1 MKQVKFRSVLL
12 LLLIVLLGLG
22 LALFCLRYTFRGEAW
37 ASFSANGHAYTDGV
51 VRTGQVLDRN
61 GTALYDGPS
70 GVYHEDSALRQAT
83 LHAVG
88 DQLGNISTSALE
100 AFQSRLIGFDPL
112 TGTLSGGHKVYLTI
126 DADLSRTAWEAL
138 DGRKGV
144 AAVYNYQTG
153 DILCMVSNPS
163 FDPADPPEIS
173 DDDSDYE
180 GVYLNRLL
188 SGLYTP
194 GSVFKVVTTAA
205 ALDCVPDILDKT
217 FTCYG
222 AYEYGTEKV
231 TCEKAHG
238 TLTLKTALANSCN
251 CAFAQIAELVGKKNM
266 VKYVKQFGVTDSLSF
281 DGVTTAEGNYDISNT
296 APVSFAWSCIGQH
309 TDLINPARYMTF
321 MGAIAGGGAGA
332 EPYLVSEVRSGEEL
346 TYEAKTKTTGR
357 IMSQDVA
364 DQVKAYM
371 RNNVQS
377 VYGDWNF
384 NGMNVCAKSGTS
396 QLGGGQKSNAMFA
409 GFVEDE
415 QYPLAFIVVVENG
428 GYGSAT
434 CVPVL
439 SKVLAACK
447 SVLDGE

>member
-61 GTALYDGPS
+61 GTVLYDGPS

-126 DADLSRTAWEAL
+126 DAGLSRTAWEAL

-144 AAVYNYQTG
+144 AAVYNYETG

-173 DDDSDYE
+173 DNDSDYE

-194 GSVFKVVTTAA
+194 GSVFKAVTTAA
-205 ALDCVPDILDKT
+205 ALEQLPGVEERT
-217 FTCYG
+217 FTCNG
-222 AYEYGTEKV
+222 SV
-231 TCEKAHG
+231 TIGDQVITCPYAHG
-238 TLTLKTALANSCN
+238 EMDLSDAFARSCN
-251 CAFAQIAELVGKKNM
+251 GVYAQLAVELGADVLQDYARQAGLLEGFSVSGIPTVSGLFTAGSGGDLGWSGVGQYEDMVNPCAMLALMGSIASDDRAATPRLLYRET
-266 VKYVKQFGVTDSLSF
+266 GVLGLPAAIPAKEKRAAVF
-281 DGVTTAEGNYDISNT
+281 TAETRQTLRDMM
-296 APVSFAWSCIGQH
+296 AH
-309 TDLINPARYMTF
+309 
-321 MGAIAGGGAGA
+321 
-332 EPYLVSEVRSGEEL
+332 
-346 TYEAKTKTTGR
+346 
-357 IMSQDVA
+357 
-364 DQVKAYM
+364 
-371 RNNVQS
+371 NVQET
-377 VYGDWNF
+377 YGQSRFGDLA
-384 NGMNVCAKSGTS
+384 VCAKSGTAEVS
-396 QLGGGQKSNAMFA
+396 DGAPHAWFV
-409 GFVEDE
+409 GFVDDSTL
-415 QYPLAFIVVVENG
+415 PLAFVVVVEHG
-428 GYGSAT
+428 GSGSDVAGS
-434 CVPVL
+434 V
-439 SKVLAACK
+439 AAQLLEQAQ
-447 SVLDGE
+447 S

>member
-61 GTALYDGPS
+61 GTVLYDGPS

-173 DDDSDYE
+173 DGDSDYE

-205 ALDCVPDILDKT
+205 ALEQLPGVEERT
-217 FTCYG
+217 FTCDG
-222 AYEYGTEKV
+222 SV
-231 TCEKAHG
+231 TIGDQVITCPYAHG
-238 TLTLKTALANSCN
+238 EMDLSDAFARSCN
-251 CAFAQIAELVGKKNM
+251 GVYAQLAVELGADVLQDYARQAGLLEGFSVSGIPTVSGLFTAGSGGDLGWSGVGQYEDMVNPCAMLALMGSIASDDRAATPRLLYRET
-266 VKYVKQFGVTDSLSF
+266 GVLGLPAAIPAKEKRAAVF
-281 DGVTTAEGNYDISNT
+281 TAETRQTLRDMM
-296 APVSFAWSCIGQH
+296 AH
-309 TDLINPARYMTF
+309 
-321 MGAIAGGGAGA
+321 
-332 EPYLVSEVRSGEEL
+332 
-346 TYEAKTKTTGR
+346 
-357 IMSQDVA
+357 
-364 DQVKAYM
+364 
-371 RNNVQS
+371 NVQET
-377 VYGDWNF
+377 YGQSRFGDLA
-384 NGMNVCAKSGTS
+384 VCAKSGTAEV
-396 QLGGGQKSNAMFA
+396 GGGQEPHAWFA
-409 GFVEDE
+409 GFIDDPEH
-415 QYPLAFIVVVENG
+415 PLAFLVLVENG
-428 GYGSAT
+428 GGGARVAGSIAAQ
-434 CVPVL
+434 
-439 SKVLAACK
+439 VLAQATA
-447 SVLDGE
+447 E

>member
-61 GTALYDGPS
+61 GTVLYDGPS
-70 GVYHEDSALRQAT
+70 GVYHEDSTLRQAT

-144 AAVYNYQTG
+144 AAVYNYETG

-205 ALDCVPDILDKT
+205 ALEQLPGVEERT
-217 FTCYG
+217 FTCDG
-222 AYEYGTEKV
+222 SV
-231 TCEKAHG
+231 TIGDQVITCPYAHGEMDLSDAFARSCNGVYAQLAVELGGDTLAQYAEKAG
-238 TLTLKTALANSCN
+238 LTQGFSVSGISTAAGQFTVGQGADLGWSGVGQYDDLVNPCAFLRFLGSLAGGKTAAPR
-251 CAFAQIAELVGKKNM
+251 LVYQETTMHGIPLP
-266 VKYVKQFGVTDSLSF
+266 GDGAPSLKAPF
-281 DGVTTAEGNYDISNT
+281 D
-296 APVSFAWSCIGQH
+296 
-309 TDLINPARYMTF
+309 
-321 MGAIAGGGAGA
+321 
-332 EPYLVSEVRSGEEL
+332 
-346 TYEAKTKTTGR
+346 
-357 IMSQDVA
+357 A
-364 DQVKAYM
+364 DTCRMLRDMM
-371 RNNVQS
+371 RNNVQQT
-377 VYGDWNF
+377 YGQSMF
-384 NGMNVCAKSGTS
+384 GSLAVCAKSGTAEAAP
-396 QLGGGQKSNAMFA
+396 GQSPHAWFA
-409 GFVEDE
+409 GFVADEDL
-415 QYPLAFIVVVENG
+415 PLAFVVLVENG
-428 GYGSAT
+428 GGGADAAG
-434 CVPVL
+434 PIAARL
-439 SKVLAACK
+439 LAQAA
-447 SVLDGE
+447 ETAE

>member
-61 GTALYDGPS
+61 GTVLYDGPS

-194 GSVFKVVTTAA
+194 APCSRWSPPLRRWSSCPAWRSAPSPATAA
-205 ALDCVPDILDKT
+205 SPSGIRSSPVPMPTGRWISPTHLPAPAT
-217 FTCYG
+217 GCMPSWRWSWG
-222 AYEYGTEKV
+222 RR
-231 TCEKAHG
+231 
-238 TLTLKTALANSCN
+238 
-251 CAFAQIAELVGKKNM
+251 FAGLR
-266 VKYVKQFGVTDSLSF
+266 
-281 DGVTTAEGNYDISNT
+281 
-296 APVSFAWSCIGQH
+296 P
-309 TDLINPARYMTF
+309 
-321 MGAIAGGGAGA
+321 AGGAAGGLLRQRHPHGLRA
-332 EPYLVSEVRSGEEL
+332 VHRRERRRSGL
-346 TYEAKTKTTGR
+346 VR
-357 IMSQDVA
+357 
-364 DQVKAYM
+364 
-371 RNNVQS
+371 R
-377 VYGDWNF
+377 
-384 NGMNVCAKSGTS
+384 GT
-396 QLGGGQKSNAMFA
+396 
-409 GFVEDE
+409 V
-415 QYPLAFIVVVENG
+415 
-428 GYGSAT
+428 
-434 CVPVL
+434 
-439 SKVLAACK
+439 
-447 SVLDGE
+447 

>member
-61 GTALYDGPS
+61 GTVLYDGPS

-205 ALDCVPDILDKT
+205 AL
-217 FTCYG
+217 
-222 AYEYGTEKV
+222 
-231 TCEKAHG
+231 
-238 TLTLKTALANSCN
+238 
-251 CAFAQIAELVGKKNM
+251 
-266 VKYVKQFGVTDSLSF
+266 
-281 DGVTTAEGNYDISNT
+281 
-296 APVSFAWSCIGQH
+296 
-309 TDLINPARYMTF
+309 
-321 MGAIAGGGAGA
+321 
-332 EPYLVSEVRSGEEL
+332 
-346 TYEAKTKTTGR
+346 
-357 IMSQDVA
+357 
-364 DQVKAYM
+364 
-371 RNNVQS
+371 
-377 VYGDWNF
+377 
-384 NGMNVCAKSGTS
+384 
-396 QLGGGQKSNAMFA
+396 
-409 GFVEDE
+409 
-415 QYPLAFIVVVENG
+415 
-428 GYGSAT
+428 
-434 CVPVL
+434 
-439 SKVLAACK
+439 
-447 SVLDGE
+447 

>member
-61 GTALYDGPS
+61 GTVLYDGPS

-173 DDDSDYE
+173 DDDSDRCRQVLSSIPSSPTRSPTRPPPDSSRSNE
-180 GVYLNRLL
+180 STDTSACSQAATSSTVNPAACANSDTVGDRPFLL
-188 SGLYTP
+188 SQSLCRRRTR
-194 GSVFKVVTTAA
+194 TARSLTA
-205 ALDCVPDILDKT
+205 RL
-217 FTCYG
+217 
-222 AYEYGTEKV
+222 
-231 TCEKAHG
+231 
-238 TLTLKTALANSCN
+238 TLTAPSSRRNRRISPAILGTA
-251 CAFAQIAELVGKKNM
+251 
-266 VKYVKQFGVTDSLSF
+266 
-281 DGVTTAEGNYDISNT
+281 
-296 APVSFAWSCIGQH
+296 
-309 TDLINPARYMTF
+309 
-321 MGAIAGGGAGA
+321 
-332 EPYLVSEVRSGEEL
+332 
-346 TYEAKTKTTGR
+346 
-357 IMSQDVA
+357 
-364 DQVKAYM
+364 
-371 RNNVQS
+371 
-377 VYGDWNF
+377 
-384 NGMNVCAKSGTS
+384 
-396 QLGGGQKSNAMFA
+396 
-409 GFVEDE
+409 
-415 QYPLAFIVVVENG
+415 
-428 GYGSAT
+428 
-434 CVPVL
+434 
-439 SKVLAACK
+439 
-447 SVLDGE
+447 

>member
-61 GTALYDGPS
+61 GTVLYDGPS

-126 DADLSRTAWEAL
+126 DAELNRTAWEAL

-173 DDDSDYE
+173 DGDSDYE

-205 ALDCVPDILDKT
+205 ALERLPGVEERT
-217 FTCYG
+217 FTCDG
-222 AYEYGTEKV
+222 SITIGEQV
-231 TCEKAHG
+231 ITCPYAHG
-238 TLTLKTALANSCN
+238 EMDLSDAFARSCN
-251 CAFAQIAELVGKKNM
+251 GVYAQLAVELGADVLQDYARQAGLLEGFSVSGIPTVSGLFTAGTGGDLGWSGVGQYEDMVNPCAILALMGSIASDDRAATPRLLYRET
-266 VKYVKQFGVTDSLSF
+266 GVLGLPAAIPAKEKRAAVF
-281 DGVTTAEGNYDISNT
+281 TAETRQTLRDMM
-296 APVSFAWSCIGQH
+296 AH
-309 TDLINPARYMTF
+309 
-321 MGAIAGGGAGA
+321 
-332 EPYLVSEVRSGEEL
+332 
-346 TYEAKTKTTGR
+346 
-357 IMSQDVA
+357 
-364 DQVKAYM
+364 
-371 RNNVQS
+371 NVQET
-377 VYGDWNF
+377 YGQSRF
-384 NGMNVCAKSGTS
+384 GELAVCAKSGTAEVND
-396 QLGGGQKSNAMFA
+396 GAPHAWFV
-409 GFVEDE
+409 GFVDDSTL
-415 QYPLAFIVVVENG
+415 PLAFVVVVEHG
-428 GYGSAT
+428 GSGSDVAGS
-434 CVPVL
+434 V
-439 SKVLAACK
+439 AAQLLEQAQK
-447 SVLDGE
+447 

>member
-61 GTALYDGPS
+61 GTVLYDGPS

-188 SGLYTP
+188 SVHPRLRVQG
-194 GSVFKVVTTAA
+194 GHHRCGAGAA
-205 ALDCVPDILDKT
+205 ARCG
-217 FTCYG
+217 G
-222 AYEYGTEKV
+222 AHLHLRRQRHHRGSGHHLPLRPRGDGSLRRI
-231 TCEKAHG
+231 CP
-238 TLTLKTALANSCN
+238 LL
-251 CAFAQIAELVGKKNM
+251 QR
-266 VKYVKQFGVTDSLSF
+266 GVC
-281 DGVTTAEGNYDISNT
+281 
-296 APVSFAWSCIGQH
+296 P
-309 TDLINPARYMTF
+309 
-321 MGAIAGGGAGA
+321 AGGGAG
-332 EPYLVSEVRSGEEL
+332 G
-346 TYEAKTKTTGR
+346 
-357 IMSQDVA
+357 
-364 DQVKAYM
+364 
-371 RNNVQS
+371 
-377 VYGDWNF
+377 
-384 NGMNVCAKSGTS
+384 
-396 QLGGGQKSNAMFA
+396 
-409 GFVEDE
+409 
-415 QYPLAFIVVVENG
+415 
-428 GYGSAT
+428 
-434 CVPVL
+434 
-439 SKVLAACK
+439 
-447 SVLDGE
+447 